1 MTGTE
6 QRPKKVV
13 LVTGAS
19 AGIGAAVAREAARR
33 GYRLAL
39 TARRGDRLER
49 LAEQLMS
56 ADNGGEVL
64 VLPAALDDPD
74 SLERLVADTLARFG
88 RLDVVVNNAGFGLP
102 TLFAD
107 ADPDEI
113 RRQLEVNLVAPLVL
127 TRYALPALIE
137 SRGVIV
143 NVGSAI
149 TCVPNPALGAYG
161 TTKAGLGYWSYA
173 LRRELK
179 SKGVRVCLVEPG
191 PVKTEFFDAIMGR
204 VDRPDG
210 YHPML
215 DAPSPWMSARVED
228 VACRIVNLFERPK
241 RRLSVLKRVVWPFR
255 LIGGLFQVWP
265 ALGDAAVTSILGHYE
280 HRQTRRNRSGSLSN
294 AAPGE

>member
-1 MTGTE
+1 MTGTGE
-6 QRPKKVV
+6 SPKKVV

-19 AGIGAAVAREAARR
+19 AGLGAAVAREAGRR

-49 LAEQLMS
+49 LADQLTS
-56 ADNGGEVL
+56 PENGGEAL

-74 SLERLVADTLARFG
+74 TLERLVADTLARFG
-88 RLDVVVNNAGFGLP
+88 RLDVLVNNAGLGLP

-113 RRQLEVNLVAPLVL
+113 RRQLEVNLVAPLIL
-127 TRYALPALIE
+127 TRYAVPALIE

-143 NVGSAI
+143 NIGSAI

-161 TTKAGLGYWSYA
+161 ATKAGLGYWSYA
-173 LRRELK
+173 LRRELM

-191 PVKTEFFDAIMGR
+191 PVKTEFFDAIMGL
-204 VDRPDG
+204 VDRPEG

-215 DAPSPWMSARVED
+215 DAPSPWMSAKVDD

-255 LIGGLFQVWP
+255 LIGGLFQAWP

-280 HRQTRRNRSGSLSN
+280 HRLTRRIRSGSLSN